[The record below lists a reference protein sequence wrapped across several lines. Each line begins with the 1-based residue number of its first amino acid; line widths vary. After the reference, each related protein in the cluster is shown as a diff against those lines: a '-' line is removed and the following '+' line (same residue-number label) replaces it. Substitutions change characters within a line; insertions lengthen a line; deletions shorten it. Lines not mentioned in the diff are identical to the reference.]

1 MILHLTN
8 RFLGSSI
15 SKKLKLATNMPSRSK
30 NNNNSN
36 NKNNN
41 NCNNSSSDSEKFVG
55 SVSSVSSTVHHLEI
69 ERDNWREISHIL
81 SGRIEQPPLGKTR
94 LQSKRF
100 ENGTFV
106 WRSRATMGP
115 SPQYLNL

>member
-41 NCNNSSSDSEKFVG
+41 NCNNSSSVSEKFIG

-69 ERDNWREISHIL
+69 ERDNWSEISHIL
-81 SGRIEQPPLGKTR
+81 SGRIEQSPLGKTR
-94 LQSKRF
+94 LQSKQF

-106 WRSRATMGP
+106 WRSRATMVLLR
-115 SPQYLNL
+115 ST